1 MPSIQQACDEVD
13 RRVQDLRRS
22 VARAGTSSEAEAA
35 VWTGLLALGQLLM
48 ISFFEGRAARWPLG
62 SRYQHAQRSYE
73 IVGEERTEIGTR
85 FGKVPVVR
93 PVGRQVGAPR
103 ATRDFP
109 LDREVGLVGG
119 FTLPV
124 VALVARLTAAMAFA
138 ATRGLMKSLF
148 AWAPS
153 SRSVLRIVDA
163 VGAQARPFLEQAPPP
178 EDDGEVL
185 VITVDGKGA
194 PAISSR
200 EYARRAM
207 PHQARDANGRHARRE
222 KRREHPRKRRGPGKK
237 SKNAKMA
244 AVGVVYTMRRT
255 ADGRLEGPVN
265 KRNYATFVSYRAL
278 FEWVHAEAVRRGYGT
293 KKFTKV
299 QFIAD
304 GADVLWSLQQEFFP
318 DAEVCLDWFH
328 VVEKL
333 WKAGK
338 AICRGSRRERG
349 HLEAWVAVQKRILR
363 HGGHADVA
371 ATIEAAL
378 AATPVTG
385 PGNKYRRKVL
395 AEVAAHLRKN
405 AARLEYARLRR
416 QDLDISSG
424 VVEGA
429 VRHLVGVRL
438 DGPGMRWSRDRAE
451 AVLHLRCVLIN
462 GLWNDFERF
471 LGDRHVRL
479 AAQPVPTR
487 THDAVLKKA
496 A

>member
-1 MPSIQQACDEVD
+1 MASIRQACDQVD
-13 RRVQDLRRS
+13 RRVSDLRRS
-22 VARAGTSSEAEAA
+22 VERARTAQEAEAA
-35 VWTGLLALGQLLM
+35 VWTGLLALGQVLLAA
-48 ISFFEGRAARWPLG
+48 FFVRRARAWVLGTRYTHAGRSL
-62 SRYQHAQRSYE
+62 E
-73 IVGEERTEIGTR
+73 VVGEERTEIGTR
-85 FGKVPVVR
+85 FGKIEVVR

-103 ATRDFP
+103 AARDLP
-109 LDREVGLVGG
+109 LDRDVGLVGG

-124 VALVARLTAAMAFA
+124 VTLVARLTALMAFA

-178 EDDGEVL
+178 DDDGEVL

-200 EYARRAM
+200 EYERRAT
-207 PHQARDANGRHARRE
+207 PHEARGGNRRHARRK
-222 KRREHPRKRRGPGKK
+222 KRKEHPRKRRGPGKK

-244 AVGVVYTMRRT
+244 AVGVLYTLRRN
-255 ADGRLEGPVN
+255 ADGKLDGPVN
-265 KRNYATFVSYRAL
+265 KRTYATFVSYRAL
-278 FEWVHAEAVRRGYGT
+278 FEWIHAEAVRRGYGT
-293 KKFTKV
+293 KKFKKV
-299 QFIAD
+299 LFVAD
-304 GADVLWSLQQEFFP
+304 GAEVLWSLQQEFFP

-338 AICRGSRRERG
+338 AVCRGTRRERR
-349 HLEAWVAVQKRILR
+349 HLEAWVDEQKRSLR
-363 HGGHADVA
+363 RGGHADVA
-371 ATIEAAL
+371 AAIEAAL

-385 PGNKYRRKVL
+385 PGNKYRREVL
-395 AEVAAHLRKN
+395 AEVAAYLRKN
-405 AARLEYARLRR
+405 ATRLEYARLRR
-416 QDLDISSG
+416 QDLDIGSG

-451 AVLHLRCVLIN
+451 AVLRLRCVLIN
-462 GLWNDFERF
+462 GLWDDFERF
-471 LGDRHVRL
+471 LGGRRVRL
-479 AAQPVPTR
+479 AAQPIPTR

>member
-1 MPSIQQACDEVD
+1 MASIRQPWDEVD
-13 RRVQDLRRS
+13 RRVREIRS
-22 VARAGTSSEAEAA
+22 GVERAASAQEAEAVA
-35 VWTGLLALGQLLM
+35 WAGLLALGQLLM
-48 ISFFEGRAARWPLG
+48 TTYFVRCAAAWPVGKRYAHGGR
-62 SRYQHAQRSYE
+62 SCE
-73 IVGEERTEIGTR
+73 IVGEEHTEVGTR
-85 FGKVPVVR
+85 FGKIAVAR
-93 PVGRQVGAPR
+93 PVGRQIGAPR
-103 ATRDFP
+103 AARDLP

-124 VALVARLTAAMAFA
+124 VTLVARLTALMAFSA
-138 ATRGLMKSLF
+138 SRGLMKSLF
-148 AWAPS
+148 VWAPS

-200 EYARRAM
+200 EYERRAT
-207 PHQARDANGRHARRE
+207 PHEARDANRRHARR
-222 KRREHPRKRRGPGKK
+222 KQRKEHPRKRRGPGKK

-244 AVGVVYTMRRT
+244 AVGVLYTLRRT
-255 ADGRLEGPVN
+255 ADGRLEGPAN
-265 KRNYATFVSYRAL
+265 KRTYATFVNYRGL
-278 FEWVHAEAVRRGYGT
+278 FEWIHAEARRRGYGT
-293 KKFTKV
+293 KKFKKV
-299 QFIAD
+299 LFIAD
-304 GADVLWSLQQEFFP
+304 GADTLWSLQQEFFP
-318 DAEVCLDWFH
+318 DADVCLDWFH

-338 AICRGSRRERG
+338 AICRGTRRERR
-349 HLEAWVAVQKRILR
+349 HLEAWVAEQKRSLR
-363 HGGHADVA
+363 RGGHAEVA
-371 ATIEAAL
+371 AVIEAAL
-378 AATPVTG
+378 DDTPVTG
-385 PGNKYRRKVL
+385 PGNKYRREVL

-405 AARLEYARLRR
+405 AARLEYSRLRR

-424 VVEGA
+424 IIEGA

-451 AVLHLRCVLIN
+451 AVLQLRCVLIN
-462 GLWNDFERF
+462 GLWDDFERF
-471 LGDRHVRL
+471 LAARRVRL

-487 THDAVLKKA
+487 THDAVVKKA

>member
-1 MPSIQQACDEVD
+1 MASIRQPWDEVD
-13 RRVQDLRRS
+13 RQVREVRRN
-22 VARAGTSSEAEAA
+22 VERAETAQEAEAA
-35 VWTGLLALGQLLM
+35 AWAGCLALGQQLLAA
-48 ISFFEGRAARWPLG
+48 FFERRATAWRLG
-62 SRYQHAQRSYE
+62 SVYAHDGRTYE
-73 IVGEERTEIGTR
+73 VAGEERTEVGTR
-85 FGKVPVVR
+85 FGKIKIVR
-93 PVGRQVGAPR
+93 PVGRQVRERR
-103 ATRDFP
+103 AARDLP

-124 VALVARLTAAMAFA
+124 VTLVARLTALMAFA
-138 ATRGLMKSLF
+138 ASRGLMKSLF

-163 VGAQARPFLEQAPPP
+163 VGAQARPFLDQAPPP
-178 EDDGEVL
+178 DDDGEVL

-200 EYARRAM
+200 EYERRAT
-207 PHQARDANGRHARRE
+207 PHKARDTNRRHARRK
-222 KRREHPRKRRGPGKK
+222 KRKERPRKRRGPGKK

-244 AVGVVYTMRRT
+244 AVGVLYTLRRT
-255 ADGRLEGPVN
+255 PDGRHEGPAN
-265 KRNYATFVSYRAL
+265 KRTYATFVSYRAL
-278 FEWVHAEAVRRGYGT
+278 FEWIHAEAVRRGYGT
-293 KKFTKV
+293 RKFKKV
-299 QFIAD
+299 LFIAD
-304 GADVLWSLQQEFFP
+304 GADAIWSLQQEFFP
-318 DAEVCLDWFH
+318 DADVCLDWFH

-338 AICRGSRRERG
+338 AICRGTRRERR
-349 HLEAWVAVQKRILR
+349 HLEAWVAEQKRIMR

-378 AATPVTG
+378 DSTPVTG
-385 PGNKYRRKVL
+385 PGNKYRREVL
-395 AEVAAHLRKN
+395 AEIAAHLRKN
-405 AARLEYARLRR
+405 APRMEYSRLRR

-424 VVEGA
+424 IIEGA

-462 GLWNDFERF
+462 GLWEDFERF
-471 LGDRHVRL
+471 LSARRLRL

-487 THDAVLKKA
+487 THDAVLRKA